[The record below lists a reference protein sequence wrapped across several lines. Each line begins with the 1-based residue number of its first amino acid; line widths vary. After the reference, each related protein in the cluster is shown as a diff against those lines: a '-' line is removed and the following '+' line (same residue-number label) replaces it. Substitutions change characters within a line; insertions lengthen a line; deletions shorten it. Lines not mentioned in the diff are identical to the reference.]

1 MLASLRKPHV
11 DLAPLVLRLGLA
23 VIFIFHGAIK
33 LGQGQGADWLNSL
46 PETTQVVVAW
56 AELLGGI
63 ALAIGFLT
71 RLAALGIIVIM
82 VGAIYTV
89 TGSEELVQTSLTRKG
104 YDFMHVAAEYNFI
117 IIMMCAALI
126 LLGSG
131 RVSVDHLLVLYLQR
145 KKMSGTPSTQV
156 PAAPPALTPR

>member
-33 LGQGQGADWLNSL
+33 LGQGKGTEWMKDL
-46 PETTQVVVAW
+46 PETTQLLVAW
-56 AELLGGI
+56 GELLGGI
-63 ALAIGFLT
+63 ALGVGFLT
-71 RLAALGIIVIM
+71 RLAALGIIAIM

-89 TGSEELVQTSLTRKG
+89 TGAEDLVQTSLTRTG

-117 IIMMCAALI
+117 IIMMCVALI

-131 RVSVDHLLVLYLQR
+131 RVSVDHLLVQCLQR
-145 KKMSGTPSTQV
+145 KKTPANI
-156 PAAPPALTPR
+156 PANTAVTAPPR